1 MSSYP
6 RIALATALTPGT
18 PEHYQKLTKL
28 GVKDMIICLAISHF
42 DRYRAGEYQTLLARE
57 AGMKTHA
64 CLMTDLSE
72 PFHDARHFF
81 TAYQKLGYSFGT
93 KVMILCQASKTVK
106 NPGKKLTKLLGYI
119 SYFVAKEDIDVAF
132 NKKDLDRGY
141 FNLNEIP
148 EYFNLT
154 IINPGQINSGID
166 RAGTW
171 ISTKD
176 FDSDT
181 QYLGYDYYGFYT
193 SQGYQMT
200 LEPEYIAQEGDTWV
214 IIATRHGI
222 WLPKL
227 LELNKADYEDLV
239 VPGQRI
245 KVC

>member
-1 MSSYP
+1 
-6 RIALATALTPGT
+6 
-18 PEHYQKLTKL
+18 
-28 GVKDMIICLAISHF
+28 MIICLAISHF

-64 CLMTDLSE
+64 CLITDLSE

-81 TAYQKLGYSFGT
+81 TAYQKLGYDLGT
-93 KVMILCQASKTVK
+93 KVMILCQPTKHVK
-106 NPGKKLTKLLGYI
+106 NPKKLAELLGYI

-132 NKKDLDRGY
+132 YKKDIDRGK
-141 FNLNEIP
+141 FDLNDIP

-154 IINPGQINSGID
+154 IINSNNLNAGIA

-176 FDSDT
+176 FDSDI

-200 LEPEYIAQEGDTWV
+200 LEAEYIAQKGDTWV
-214 IIATRHGI
+214 TIATRHGI

>member
-18 PEHYQKLTKL
+18 PDHYQKLAKL

-64 CLMTDLSE
+64 CLITDLSE

-81 TAYQKLGYSFGT
+81 TAYQKLGYDLGT
-93 KVMILCQASKTVK
+93 KVMILCQPTKHVK
-106 NPGKKLTKLLGYI
+106 NPGKKLAELLGYI

-132 NKKDLDRGY
+132 YKKDIDKGKVD
-141 FNLNEIP
+141 LNDIP

-154 IINPGQINSGID
+154 IINSNNLNAGIA

-171 ISTKD
+171 ISTQD
-176 FDSDT
+176 FDSDI

-193 SQGYQMT
+193 SQSYQMT
-200 LEPEYIAQEGDTWV
+200 LEAEYIAQKGDTWV
-214 IIATRHGI
+214 TIATRHGI

>member
-18 PEHYQKLTKL
+18 PDHYQKLTKL

-64 CLMTDLSE
+64 CLITDLSE

-81 TAYQKLGYSFGT
+81 TAYQKLGYDLGT
-93 KVMILCQASKTVK
+93 KVMILCQPTKHVK
-106 NPGKKLTKLLGYI
+106 NPKKLAELLGYI

-132 NKKDLDRGY
+132 YKKDIDRGK
-141 FNLNEIP
+141 FDLNDIP

-154 IINPGQINSGID
+154 IINSNNLNAGIA

-176 FDSDT
+176 FDSDI

-200 LEPEYIAQEGDTWV
+200 LEAEYIAQKGDTWV
-214 IIATRHGI
+214 TIATRHGI

>member
-18 PEHYQKLTKL
+18 PDHYQKLTKL

-64 CLMTDLSE
+64 CLITDLSE

-81 TAYQKLGYSFGT
+81 TAYQKLGYDLGT
-93 KVMILCQASKTVK
+93 KVMILCQPTKHVK
-106 NPGKKLTKLLGYI
+106 NPKKLAELLGYI

-132 NKKDLDRGY
+132 YKKDIDRGK
-141 FNLNEIP
+141 FDLNDIP

-154 IINPGQINSGID
+154 IINSNNLNAGIA

-176 FDSDT
+176 FDSDI

-193 SQGYQMT
+193 SQSYQMT
-200 LEPEYIAQEGDTWV
+200 LEAEYIAQKGDTWV
-214 IIATRHGI
+214 TIATRHGI

>member
-6 RIALATALTPGT
+6 RIALATALTPVT
-18 PEHYQKLTKL
+18 PDHYQKLTKL

-64 CLMTDLSE
+64 CLITDLSE

-81 TAYQKLGYSFGT
+81 TAYQKLGYDLGT
-93 KVMILCQASKTVK
+93 KVMILCQPTKHVK
-106 NPGKKLTKLLGYI
+106 NPKKLAELLGYI

-132 NKKDLDRGY
+132 YKKDIDRGK
-141 FNLNEIP
+141 FDLNDIP

-154 IINPGQINSGID
+154 IINSNNLNAGIA

-176 FDSDT
+176 FDSDI

-200 LEPEYIAQEGDTWV
+200 LEAEYIAQKGDTWV
-214 IIATRHGI
+214 TIATRHGI

>member
-1 MSSYP
+1 MSNYP
-6 RIALATALTPGT
+6 RIALVDALTPGA
-18 PEHYQKLTKL
+18 PEHYQKLAKS
-28 GVKDMIICLAISHF
+28 GVKDVIVCLSLSHF
-42 DRYRAGEYQTLLARE
+42 DRYRAGEYHTLLARE
-57 AGMKTHA
+57 IGMRTHA
-64 CLMTDLSE
+64 CLVTDLSE

-93 KVMILCQASKTVK
+93 KVMILCQASKNVK
-106 NPGKKLTKLLGYI
+106 NTGQKLTELLGYI
-119 SYFVAKEDIDVAF
+119 SYFVSKGDIDVAF

-141 FNLNEIP
+141 FNVNEIP
-148 EYFNLT
+148 DYFNLT
-154 IINPGQINSGID
+154 IINPRQINSGID

-176 FDSDT
+176 FDSDI

-214 IIATRHGI
+214 TIATRHGI

-227 LELNKADYEDLV
+227 LELNKADYEDIV
-239 VPGQRI
+239 VPGQ
-245 KVC
+245 KVRLF

>member
-1 MSSYP
+1 M
-6 RIALATALTPGT
+6 
-18 PEHYQKLTKL
+18 
-28 GVKDMIICLAISHF
+28 
-42 DRYRAGEYQTLLARE
+42 
-57 AGMKTHA
+57 
-64 CLMTDLSE
+64 
-72 PFHDARHFF
+72 
-81 TAYQKLGYSFGT
+81 
-93 KVMILCQASKTVK
+93 
-106 NPGKKLTKLLGYI
+106 
-119 SYFVAKEDIDVAF
+119 
-132 NKKDLDRGY
+132 
-141 FNLNEIP
+141 

-154 IINPGQINSGID
+154 IINSNNLNAGIA

-176 FDSDT
+176 FDSDI

-200 LEPEYIAQEGDTWV
+200 LEAEYIAQKGDTWV
-214 IIATRHGI
+214 TIATRHGI